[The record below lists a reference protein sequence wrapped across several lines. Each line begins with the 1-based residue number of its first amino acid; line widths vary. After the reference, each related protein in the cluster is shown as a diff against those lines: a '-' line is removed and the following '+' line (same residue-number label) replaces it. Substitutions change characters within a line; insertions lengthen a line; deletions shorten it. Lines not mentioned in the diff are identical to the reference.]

1 MKKTIRPILRDDLSR
16 KGLEKR
22 IDLRVYLDGRQ
33 TKFATPYSIAPACW
47 DKKSGRVVGNCPE
60 KSVINSY
67 LNGKETEYERYL
79 FQCEMLDE
87 TVDLERIREILTG
100 KSRTAPSEK
109 TNATLDEI
117 FDAYVDKLRTDN
129 RCERTIIGI
138 LDLKKNMAKFSKR
151 SKKRTIDQ
159 FDILFIQEYKKYLR
173 TVRRNAD
180 NTINTKLNRLRS
192 VVKWAG
198 RLGYPIDDPFGKG
211 VRFLNR
217 STPRTIFLTKD
228 EYDEFLQKA
237 LADRNDLAM
246 RVTRELFIF
255 SCETGLRF
263 SDVLDLKWT
272 HLKKDSKGVTYISK
286 IQCKTK
292 ELVEIPLMSKWPKVL
307 LAKYRNVSTGENVFP
322 RLSNGCINRKLKML
336 AEKAGIGKC
345 LSFHVARH
353 TFASHLANA
362 GVPLYIVAKLLGD
375 KSLDMV
381 HRVYTNTE
389 RTELTEAMK
398 KLSA

>member
-1 MKKTIRPILRDDLSR
+1 M
-16 KGLEKR
+16 EKR

-138 LDLKKNMAKFSKR
+138 LDLKKDMAKFSKR

-198 RLGYPIDDPFGKG
+198 RLGYPIHDPFGKG

>member
-1 MKKTIRPILRDDLSR
+1 MSIVPMLIDHCSPTLASLKCGSLFSIRPEDMAYTMREARALSDELAP
-16 KGLEKR
+16 KGLAIR
-22 IDLRVYLDGRQ
+22 VIDVGDGRALCYLYRPCQ
-33 TKFATPYSIAPACW
+33 LCRMLACEKEAAFLTEQGYPYLTVEDA
-47 DKKSGRVVGNCPE
+47 
-60 KSVINSY
+60 
-67 LNGKETEYERYL
+67 
-79 FQCEMLDE
+79 
-87 TVDLERIREILTG
+87 VDLLCARLSQGGAFPHEIG
-100 KSRTAPSEK
+100 
-109 TNATLDEI
+109 
-117 FDAYVDKLRTDN
+117 
-129 RCERTIIGI
+129 
-138 LDLKKNMAKFSKR
+138 
-151 SKKRTIDQ
+151 
-159 FDILFIQEYKKYLR
+159 LF
-173 TVRRNAD
+173 
-180 NTINTKLNRLRS
+180 
-192 VVKWAG
+192 
-198 RLGYPIDDPFGKG
+198 LGYPIDDPFGKG